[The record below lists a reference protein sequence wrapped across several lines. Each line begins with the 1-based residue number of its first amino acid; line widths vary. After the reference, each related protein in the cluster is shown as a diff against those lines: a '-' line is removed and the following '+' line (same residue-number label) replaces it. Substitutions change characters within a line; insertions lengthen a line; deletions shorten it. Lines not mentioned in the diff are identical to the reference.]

1 MPDQLTTAAQPI
13 STRPS
18 AVTRPTPKRAIRVPV
33 TKLGE
38 YIASTCHWMP
48 SVASVT
54 EWPQPTMAS
63 GAEVIIR
70 FMVA

>member
-1 MPDQLTTAAQPI
+1 MR
-13 STRPS
+13 S
-18 AVTRPTPKRAIRVPV
+18 TPKRTISAPV
-33 TKLGE
+33 KKLGA

-63 GAEVIIR
+63 GAEVITR
-70 FMVA
+70 FIMA